1 MSGHRARTT
10 SFAETNKSHPPNF
23 GGVKISREYRLTH
36 VITKL
41 IFKVFGGRILPVLP
55 VLRNCSEMIWGRYD
69 FAFRILGDKDG
80 SKVTTVVATTGS
92 LPDRTQEI
100 SYTDTKV
107 IGNGSFG
114 VVYQARMC
122 ESSELVAIKKV
133 LQDKRFKVNIVLN
146 AFIFTAGNICARIS
160 YSFVFI
166 MPKFI
171 S

>member
-1 MSGHRARTT
+1 MSIHFT
-10 SFAETNKSHPPNF
+10 SHN
-23 GGVKISREYRLTH
+23 
-36 VITKL
+36 L
-41 IFKVFGGRILPVLP
+41 IFKVFGGRKPPVFQPEKCNKIL
-55 VLRNCSEMIWGRYD
+55 WGKYILT
-69 FAFRILGDKDG
+69 FRIVGDKDG

-122 ESSELVAIKKV
+122 DSTELVAIKKV
-133 LQDKRFKVNIVLN
+133 LQDKRFKVNIVSFAALLPHDIYTR
-146 AFIFTAGNICARIS
+146 IFLT
-160 YSFVFI
+160 YS
-166 MPKFI
+166 P

>member
-1 MSGHRARTT
+1 MSIHFT
-10 SFAETNKSHPPNF
+10 SH
-23 GGVKISREYRLTH
+23 I
-36 VITKL
+36 L
-41 IFKVFGGRILPVLP
+41 IFKVFGVRKQLRIPSWKKRNKVL
-55 VLRNCSEMIWGRYD
+55 WGKCV
-69 FAFRILGDKDG
+69 FAVRVVGDKDG

-122 ESSELVAIKKV
+122 DSTELVAIKKV
-133 LQDKRFKVNIVLN
+133 LQDKRFKVNIVRLLFFYCRTCIRIN
-146 AFIFTAGNICARIS
+146 IS
-160 YSFVFI
+160 YVFAVIKCRNSHRYGNNFFFSFRIVSC
-166 MPKFI
+166 K

>member
-1 MSGHRARTT
+1 MGPISSLA
-10 SFAETNKSHPPNF
+10 F
-23 GGVKISREYRLTH
+23 GFV
-36 VITKL
+36 
-41 IFKVFGGRILPVLP
+41 
-55 VLRNCSEMIWGRYD
+55 
-69 FAFRILGDKDG
+69 GDKDG

-122 ESSELVAIKKV
+122 DSTELVAIKKV
-133 LQDKRFKVNIVLN
+133 LQDKRFKVNKDPFAVLSPHDMYTR
-146 AFIFTAGNICARIS
+146 IFPT
-160 YSFVFI
+160 YS
-166 MPKFI
+166 P